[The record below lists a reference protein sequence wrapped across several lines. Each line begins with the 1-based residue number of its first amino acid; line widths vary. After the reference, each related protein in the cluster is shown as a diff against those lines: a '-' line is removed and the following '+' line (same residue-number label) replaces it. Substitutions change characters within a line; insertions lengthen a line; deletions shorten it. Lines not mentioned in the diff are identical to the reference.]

1 MPTFASRVLG
11 RSVGRPTT
19 RHGKAPVTRRNGRR
33 FRSSTFAT
41 SSRRLSQA
49 DVARRN
55 PRHVRLDQGLTVR
68 TAPVWA
74 INESPDGALMSR
86 FGGTRSA

>member
-33 FRSSTFAT
+33 FRSIDLRDEFALALAGRRCPKEPASRSTGSGT
-41 SSRRLSQA
+41 DGEDCSR
-49 DVARRN
+49 VG
-55 PRHVRLDQGLTVR
+55 DQR
-68 TAPVWA
+68 T
-74 INESPDGALMSR
+74 PDWALMSR